1 MRLNCLYMEYMNNA
15 EYKIVKLQ
23 PGRNLPFDL
32 LLLADET
39 VEAIEKYIYTCD
51 VYILKQTNGTDA
63 IAAFALY
70 KISNAEVEIKN
81 IAISESL
88 QGRGIG
94 SNVINEIKRI
104 AIANQHKRIIVGTPE
119 NSSRLIHFYEKN
131 GFIRYAVR
139 KDFFIKNYP
148 DPIIENG
155 VTLRNMVMLK
165 LDI

>member
-1 MRLNCLYMEYMNNA
+1 MNTA
-15 EYKIVKLQ
+15 EYEVVKLQ
-23 PGRNLPFDL
+23 PGRSLPFHL

-39 VEAIEKYIYTCD
+39 IEAIEKYIYNSD
-51 VYILKQTNGTDA
+51 VYIVKQKNGAGT

-88 QGRGIG
+88 QGLGIG
-94 SNVINEIKRI
+94 TSVINEIKKI
-104 AIANQHKRIIVGTPE
+104 AAVNHYKRIIVGTPD

-131 GFIRYAVR
+131 GFTRYAVR

-148 DPIIENG
+148 HPIIENG
-155 VTLRNMVMLK
+155 VTLRNMVILK
-165 LDI
+165 LDL